1 MRRAHDLYFHRG
13 VRFDNKLAPPILH
26 EERPLLLQRL
36 NWGGVAAATWFESL
50 AIGQFT
56 RRGGRPSR
64 RRLAETN
71 FLSANCDL
79 GCNFNSVS

>member
-36 NWGGVAAATWFESL
+36 NWGAVAAATWFEST
-50 AIGQFT
+50 AVASVYPP
-56 RRGGRPSR
+56 RRASIAAASR
-64 RRLAETN
+64 RNEL
-71 FLSANCDL
+71 F
-79 GCNFNSVS
+79 VS

>member
-13 VRFDNKLAPPILH
+13 VRFDNKLAPAILRD
-26 EERPLLLQRL
+26 ERRVFLQRL
-36 NWGGVAAATWFESL
+36 NWGALAAATWFESL

-56 RRGGRPSR
+56 RRGGRPLQ

-71 FLSANCDL
+71 FLSADCDL
-79 GCNFNSVS
+79 DCNFSDAS